1 MCLFSLW
8 TPYIFRCPPWPD
20 EGVRTP
26 GAAWSKRWEAGC
38 SLLEQQVLLTSE
50 PPLWSLLFIKK
61 YLKIL
66 IVLMHV
72 RLSVGVWV
80 GESSY
85 LPDLLAWSPSPGS
98 CKGNVTA
105 ETPRQSYHFPCLI
118 FKHTCYVPLNRTLV
132 SFYFFCLPLSH
143 SSVWHLDLL
152 GALLALRCHFLM
164 SPVLRAF
171 TLVFLVSMLI
181 PDEPHSVCDDSW
193 VFLGRALIWVHC
205 IPPQFW
211 GELGV
216 SAHRLESGGSMR
228 LSTCQEEWVLLED
241 QISFQMKRQASQMST
256 EIHCKAASSFVG
268 GKNASSW
275 LLVSVILSGGVWRLG
290 WEVLS

>member
-1 MCLFSLW
+1 
-8 TPYIFRCPPWPD
+8 
-20 EGVRTP
+20 
-26 GAAWSKRWEAGC
+26 
-38 SLLEQQVLLTSE
+38 
-50 PPLWSLLFIKK
+50 
-61 YLKIL
+61 
-66 IVLMHV
+66 MHV

-85 LPDLLAWSPSPGS
+85 LPDLLAWSRSPGS
-98 CKGNVTA
+98 CKSNVTV
-105 ETPRQSYHFPCLI
+105 ETPLQACHFPCLI

-205 IPPQFW
+205 IPTNSEVNW
-211 GELGV
+211 GCLLTGFN
-216 SAHRLESGGSMR
+216 
-228 LSTCQEEWVLLED
+228 QEEAWGCPHARK
-241 QISFQMKRQASQMST
+241 SGF
-256 EIHCKAASSFVG
+256 
-268 GKNASSW
+268 SW
-275 LLVSVILSGGVWRLG
+275 KTRYLFKWSVKPPRCPLKFIAKQPLVLSGEKMPLLG
-290 WEVLS
+290 C